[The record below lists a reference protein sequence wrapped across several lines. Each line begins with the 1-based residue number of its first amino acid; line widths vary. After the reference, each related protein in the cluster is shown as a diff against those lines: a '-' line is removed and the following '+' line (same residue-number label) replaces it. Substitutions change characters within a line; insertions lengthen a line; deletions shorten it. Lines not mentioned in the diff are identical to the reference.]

1 MAKDLKHRMESVDAE
16 NRTLRR
22 KSSVDIS
29 NFPKEIL
36 RSGRRRSSV
45 KDEGFTGNNSPETRI
60 NSHSEHPNETVI
72 IKSKIKKER
81 KEKETLRRVIT
92 IKEDKPTEK
101 NINKEILKVNKER
114 KLKSKTLGRF
124 ILSLQ
129 GWSRGKVASHSLV

>member
-1 MAKDLKHRMESVDAE
+1 MAKDLKSRMESVDAE

-45 KDEGFTGNNSPETRI
+45 KDETGPELTGKTD
-60 NSHSEHPNETVI
+60 ETVI
-72 IKSKIKKER
+72 IKSKIKKDK

-92 IKEDKPTEK
+92 IKEE
-101 NINKEILKVNKER
+101 KVNKER
-114 KLKSKTLGRF
+114 RKSKTS
-124 ILSLQ
+124 LSGSPTLKY
-129 GWSRGKVASHSLV
+129 KVEPTLNSLV